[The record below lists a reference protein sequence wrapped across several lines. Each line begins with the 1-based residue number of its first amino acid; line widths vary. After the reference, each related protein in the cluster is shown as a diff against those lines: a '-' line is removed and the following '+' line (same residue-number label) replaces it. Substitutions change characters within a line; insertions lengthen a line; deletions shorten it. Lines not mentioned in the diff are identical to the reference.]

1 VTPRR
6 SARREAGGE
15 DARRAAAVTREL
27 LRKLPKAELH
37 VHLDGSVRPQT
48 LIELAKDQKV
58 ALPATRVDELARYM
72 HVTDARNLV
81 DYLARFEVTLSVLQ
95 TPEALERVT
104 YELLEDGARE
114 NVRYMEIRYS
124 PILCTRK
131 GMPLTEAVDAP
142 LRALRAAEQK
152 FGVKAAL
159 IICGIRNMSPDV
171 SLELANLT
179 VAYKGHGVVAFDL
192 AGAEYN
198 FPAKKHKEAFYTV
211 IDHNMATT
219 VHAGEAYGA
228 ESIHQA
234 LHYCHADRI
243 GHGTRLYENPDLEA
257 YVCDRR
263 VPLEICITS
272 NLQTHA
278 VASVEAHPLRRYF
291 DLGIVVC
298 LNTDNRLMSATT
310 VTDEMWLA
318 HTRLGFT
325 RAEIERMILYG
336 FESAFLPHA
345 ERMAMVRQVG
355 EELDGIKGAR
365 SEGRR
370 GD

>member
-1 VTPRR
+1 MT
-6 SARREAGGE
+6 AGP
-15 DARRAAAVTREL
+15 APTLTRAL
-27 LRKLPKAELH
+27 LKRLPKAELH
-37 VHLDGSVRPQT
+37 VHLDGSLRPQT
-48 LIELAKDQKV
+48 LLDLAKDQKV
-58 ALPATRVDELARYM
+58 ELPSTKLDELVRYM

-81 DYLARFEVTLSVLQ
+81 DYLQRFEITLSVLQ
-95 TPEALERVT
+95 TPDALERAAF
-104 YELLEDGARE
+104 ELLEDGGKE

-131 GMPLTEAVDAP
+131 GMPLTEAVEAP
-142 LRALRAAEQK
+142 LRGLKAAEAK
-152 FGVKAAL
+152 FGVKASL
-159 IICGIRNMSPDV
+159 IVCGIRNMSPEV

-243 GHGTRLYENPDLEA
+243 GHGTRLYENPDLEQ
-257 YVCDRR
+257 YVLDRR

-272 NLQTHA
+272 NLQTRA
-278 VASVEAHPLRRYF
+278 VPSAESHPVRRYY

-310 VTDEMWLA
+310 VTDELWLA
-318 HTRLGFT
+318 HTRLGFD
-325 RAEIERMILYG
+325 RADIDRMILYG
-336 FESAFLPHA
+336 FESAFLPHR
-345 ERMAMVRQVG
+345 EREAMAAAARRELGAIGDGG
-355 EELDGIKGAR
+355 EEGEKG
-365 SEGRR
+365 EKGEK
-370 GD
+370 GK

>member
-1 VTPRR
+1 MVTK
-6 SARREAGGE
+6 
-15 DARRAAAVTREL
+15 EL
-27 LRKLPKAELH
+27 LRRLPKAELH
-37 VHLDGSVRPQT
+37 VHLDGSLRPAT
-48 LIELAKDQKV
+48 LIELARDQGV
-58 ALPATRVDELARYM
+58 RLPFETVQELARYM
-72 HVTDARNLV
+72 HVTDARNLL

-95 TPEALERVT
+95 TPEALERAA
-104 YELLEDGARE
+104 YELIEDGARE
-114 NVRYMEIRYS
+114 QVRYMEIRWS
-124 PILCTRK
+124 PVLNTRG
-131 GMPLTEAVDAP
+131 GMPLTETVEAP
-142 LRALRAAEQK
+142 LRGMARAQRD
-152 FGVKAAL
+152 FGVKAQL

-179 VAYKGHGVVAFDL
+179 VAYKGRGVVAFDL

-243 GHGTRLYENPDLEA
+243 GHGTRLYENPDLEQ
-257 YVCDRR
+257 YVLDRR

-272 NLQTHA
+272 NVQTRA
-278 VASVEAHPLRRYF
+278 VPSLASHPLRRYF

-310 VTDEMWLA
+310 VTDELWLA
-318 HTRLGFT
+318 HTALGFD
-325 RAEIERMILYG
+325 RPEIEQMILHG
-336 FESAFLPHA
+336 FGSAFLPHR
-345 ERMAMVRQVG
+345 EREAMVDQVRR
-355 EELDGIKGAR
+355 ELAGIKDEEEEAA
-365 SEGRR
+365 
-370 GD
+370 

>member
-1 VTPRR
+1 MLTKDLIRR
-6 SARREAGGE
+6 
-15 DARRAAAVTREL
+15 
-27 LRKLPKAELH
+27 LPKAELH

-48 LIELAKDQKV
+48 LLELANDQGVK
-58 ALPATRVDELARYM
+58 LPTTNVDELARYM

-81 DYLARFEVTLSVLQ
+81 DYLARFEVTLSVMQ
-95 TPEALERVT
+95 TPEALERCT
-104 YELLEDGARE
+104 YELIADGAAE

-124 PILCTRK
+124 PILNTRG

-142 LRALRAAEQK
+142 LRGMARAQAD
-152 FGVKAAL
+152 FGVHAQL
-159 IICGIRNMSPDV
+159 IICGIRNMSPEV

-179 VAYKGHGVVAFDL
+179 VAYKGRGVVAFDL

-228 ESIHQA
+228 ESIAQA

-243 GHGTRLYENPDLEA
+243 GHGTRLYENPELEQ
-257 YVCDRR
+257 YVLDRR

-278 VASVEAHPLRRYF
+278 VASAEAHPVRRYF

-298 LNTDNRLMSATT
+298 INTDNRLMSAVS
-310 VTDEMWLA
+310 VTDELWLA
-318 HTRLGFT
+318 HTKLAFT
-325 RAEIERMILYG
+325 RAELDRMLLYG
-336 FESAFLPHA
+336 FESAFLPYR
-345 ERMAMVRQVG
+345 EREALVAGVRK
-355 EELDGIKGAR
+355 ELEAIA
-365 SEGRR
+365 
-370 GD
+370 

>member
-1 VTPRR
+1 MT
-6 SARREAGGE
+6 
-15 DARRAAAVTREL
+15 DATTLTRDWL
-27 LRKLPKAELH
+27 KKLPKAELH

-48 LIELAKDQKV
+48 LLELAKEQGVK
-58 ALPATRVDELARYM
+58 LPSHDVKKLAEYM

-81 DYLARFEVTLSVLQ
+81 DYLARFDVTLSVLQ
-95 TPEALERVT
+95 TPEALERVMF
-104 YELLEDGARE
+104 ELLEDAAKE
-114 NVRYMEIRYS
+114 NVRYMEVRYS
-124 PILCTRK
+124 PVLNARG
-131 GMPLTEAVDAP
+131 GMPLTEAVEAP
-142 LRALRAAEQK
+142 LRAMKRGEQQ
-152 FGVKAAL
+152 FGVKSQL

-179 VAYKGHGVVAFDL
+179 VAYKGRGVVAFDL

-243 GHGTRLYENPDLEA
+243 GHGTRLYENPDLEQ
-257 YVCDRR
+257 YVLDRR

-272 NLQTHA
+272 NVQTHA
-278 VASVEAHPLRRYF
+278 VPSLASHPARRYL
-291 DLGIVVC
+291 DLGIVLS

-310 VTDEMWLA
+310 VTEELWLA
-318 HTRLGFT
+318 HKHLHFT
-325 RAEIERMILYG
+325 RAEIERVVLMG
-336 FESAFLPHA
+336 FESAFLPHREREALVRKAKA
-345 ERMAMVRQVG
+345 ELEA
-355 EELDGIKGAR
+355 LT
-365 SEGRR
+365 
-370 GD
+370 

>member
-1 VTPRR
+1 MMTVTK
-6 SARREAGGE
+6 
-15 DARRAAAVTREL
+15 EL
-27 LRKLPKAELH
+27 LRRLPKAELH
-37 VHLDGSVRPQT
+37 IHLDGSVRPQT
-48 LIELAKDQKV
+48 LIELAKEQGVTLPTTDV
-58 ALPATRVDELARYM
+58 LALAQYM

-104 YELLEDGARE
+104 YELIQDAAAE
-114 NVRYMEIRYS
+114 NVRYMEIRFS
-124 PILCTRK
+124 PILNTRG
-131 GMPLTEAVDAP
+131 GMPLTEAVEAP
-142 LRALRAAEQK
+142 LRGLKRGEK
-152 FGVKAAL
+152 DFGVKAQL
-159 IICGIRNMSPDV
+159 IICGIRNMSPEV

-179 VAYKGHGVVAFDL
+179 VAYKGRGVVAFDL

-243 GHGTRLYENPDLEA
+243 GHGTRLYENPELEQ
-257 YVCDRR
+257 YVLDRR

-278 VASVEAHPLRRYF
+278 VPSLASHPVRRYF

-318 HTRLGFT
+318 HQHLRFT
-325 RAEIERMILYG
+325 RAELERMILYG
-336 FESAFLPHA
+336 FESAFLPFR
-345 ERMAMVRQVG
+345 EREMLVARVQK
-355 EELDGIKGAR
+355 ELESIQ
-365 SEGRR
+365 
-370 GD
+370 

>member
-1 VTPRR
+1 MT
-6 SARREAGGE
+6 
-15 DARRAAAVTREL
+15 TLTKEL

-48 LIELAKDQKV
+48 LLELAQEQGVK
-58 ALPATRVDELARYM
+58 LPAADVKALAAYM
-72 HVTDARNLV
+72 HVTDARSLV

-95 TPEALERVT
+95 TPDALERAA
-104 YELLEDGARE
+104 YELIEDGAQE

-124 PILCTRK
+124 PVLNARG

-142 LRALRAAEQK
+142 LRGLARGAK
-152 FGVKAAL
+152 DFGVKSQL
-159 IICGIRNMSPDV
+159 IICGIRNMSPEV

-179 VAYKGHGVVAFDL
+179 IAYKGRGVVAFDL

-243 GHGTRLYENPDLEA
+243 GHGTRLYENPELEQ
-257 YVCDRR
+257 YVLDRR

-272 NLQTHA
+272 NVQTRA
-278 VASVEAHPLRRYF
+278 VPSLASHPVRRYL
-291 DLGIVVC
+291 DLGIVLS

-310 VTDEMWLA
+310 VTEELWLA
-318 HTRLGFT
+318 HSQLRFT
-325 RAEIERMILYG
+325 RADIDRVILYG
-336 FESAFLPHA
+336 FESAFLPHR
-345 ERMAMVRQVG
+345 EREALVAKVKR
-355 EELDGIKGAR
+355 ELEAIQ
-365 SEGRR
+365 
-370 GD
+370 

>member
-1 VTPRR
+1 MNPTGN
-6 SARREAGGE
+6 GGI
-15 DARRAAAVTREL
+15 TREL
-27 LRKLPKAELH
+27 LQRLPKAELH
-37 VHLDGSVRPQT
+37 VHLDGSVRPTT
-48 LIELAKDQKV
+48 LVELAKEEGVTLPTTDVK
-58 ALPATRVDELARYM
+58 ALADYM

-81 DYLARFEVTLSVLQ
+81 DYLARFAVTLSVLQ
-95 TPEALERVT
+95 TPEALERVM
-104 YELLEDGARE
+104 YELIQDSAAE
-114 NVRYMEIRYS
+114 NVRYLEIRYS
-124 PILCTRK
+124 PILCTRG

-142 LRALRAAEQK
+142 LRGMRRAERD

-159 IICGIRNMSPDV
+159 IICGIRNMSPEV

-257 YVCDRR
+257 YVADRR

-278 VASVEAHPLRRYF
+278 VASAETHPLRRYY
-291 DLGIVVC
+291 DLGIIVC

-310 VTDEMWLA
+310 VTQELWIA
-318 HTRLGFT
+318 HTKLGFT
-325 RAEIERMILYG
+325 RAEIDRMLLYG
-336 FESAFLPHA
+336 FESAFLPLK
-345 ERMAMVRQVG
+345 ERQALAAQIQR
-355 EELDGIKGAR
+355 ELAAIP
-365 SEGRR
+365 
-370 GD
+370 

>member
-1 VTPRR
+1 MMT
-6 SARREAGGE
+6 
-15 DARRAAAVTREL
+15 VTRDL
-27 LRKLPKAELH
+27 LRRLPKAELH

-48 LIELAKDQKV
+48 LVELAKEQGVTLPTTDVK
-58 ALPATRVDELARYM
+58 ALAEYM

-95 TPEALERVT
+95 TPEALERAT
-104 YELLEDGARE
+104 YELIEDASRE
-114 NVRYMEIRYS
+114 NVRYMEIRFS
-124 PILCTRK
+124 PILNTRG
-131 GMPLTEAVDAP
+131 GMPLTEAVEAP
-142 LRALRAAEQK
+142 LRGLKRAERD
-152 FGVKAAL
+152 FGVKAQL
-159 IICGIRNMSPDV
+159 IICGIRNMSPEV

-179 VAYKGHGVVAFDL
+179 VAYKGRGVVAFDL

-243 GHGTRLYENPDLEA
+243 GHGTRLYENPELEQ
-257 YVCDRR
+257 YVLDRR

-278 VASVEAHPLRRYF
+278 VPSLPSHPVRRYF

-310 VTDEMWLA
+310 VTEELWLA
-318 HTRLGFT
+318 HQHLRFT
-325 RAEIERMILYG
+325 RQEIDRVILYG
-336 FESAFLPHA
+336 FESAFIPYR
-345 ERMAMVRQVG
+345 ER
-355 EELDGIKGAR
+355 ELLVAKVAKELETIQ
-365 SEGRR
+365 
-370 GD
+370 